1 MQVCQ
6 NLDFFEIFFEILNQK
21 IARIPNIF
29 SDFVSD
35 QKCGFSTGSDF
46 YFNERQNLVT
56 SRARISAAH
65 NTSPCICIATVSHKL
80 PMLKDAAIQ

>member
-6 NLDFFEIFFEILNQK
+6 NFDFFEIFFEILNQK

-65 NTSPCICIATVSHKL
+65 NTSHVFVLPGYAVSL
-80 PMLKDAAIQ
+80 ANRIISM